1 MVEHAVPVL
10 AAIEEAVLGRV
21 VSFPAQRA
29 AAQQQAEAAL
39 MRSSFAYWEHTL
51 LHWLW
56 AAALECAARL
66 LEACWVAAFWA
77 ALLWRIFR
85 GARRQG
91 GKQQKDEQS

>member
-1 MVEHAVPVL
+1 MEHAVPVL
-10 AAIEEAVLGRV
+10 AAIEQAVFGWV
-21 VSFPAQRA
+21 VSSPAQRM

-39 MRSSFAYWEHTL
+39 MRSSFAFWEHIL

-56 AAALECAARL
+56 AAALECAAL
-66 LEACWVAAFWA
+66 IFEACWVAAFWA

-91 GKQQKDEQS
+91 GKQQQDEQIR